1 MELVDL
7 MAVEA
12 PGAVKKMPDSP
23 PPGFGRR
30 LLADICQE
38 FDLKIPVVLRTL
50 SESDITATAEKSIK
64 EIAAQNNK
72 NPMDIYDILKTLT
85 S

>member
-1 MELVDL
+1 LEDVCWQIS
-7 MAVEA
+7 A
-12 PGAVKKMPDSP
+12 K
-23 PPGFGRR
+23 
-30 LLADICQE
+30 E

-72 NPMDIYDILKTLT
+72 NPMDIYDILKTLN
-85 S
+85 

>member
-1 MELVDL
+1 
-7 MAVEA
+7 
-12 PGAVKKMPDSP
+12 
-23 PPGFGRR
+23 
-30 LLADICQE
+30 
-38 FDLKIPVVLRTL
+38 VVLRTL